1 MSSRKK
7 KPNWTSVI
15 KDYSTQYDTKERR
28 SVLRDKV
35 RQHGASTLLSS
46 MDSMHAA
53 HRKRHP
59 RASSVIDTNREWLEE
74 KYKSSSRSR
83 TPTTRSRSRSQSP
96 TRSISSSSSSSP
108 IRRYYHYY
116 GYRYPYPYYKYAK
129 YLTYPWCYYNDCSS
143 PVVIHKQAPSV
154 PVNYVL
160 NAVMKIHNDHGP
172 DVASAMQRAA
182 QYVRTLSIPTT
193 IPENVINRLMQLHQ
207 GVLSHTRAQIMILT
221 HLLQAKE
228 RYTGELGTEDILLLT
243 ALSGT
248 WELWGDDVLRSLPWP

>member
-35 RQHGASTLLSS
+35 REHGASTLLSS

-53 HRKRHP
+53 HKRHP
-59 RASSVIDTNREWLEE
+59 RASSVIDTNREWLEK

-83 TPTTRSRSRSQSP
+83 TPTGRSRSRSQSP
-96 TRSISSSSSSSP
+96 TRSSSSSSSSP
-108 IRRYYHYY
+108 IRRYYHHYY
-116 GYRYPYPYYKYAK
+116 GYRYPYYYKYAK
-129 YLTYPWCYYNDCSS
+129 YLPYPWCYYNDCSS

-154 PVNYVL
+154 PPVTSVLTTVLKIYEDHDRGSAKQKAKDYVGAL
-160 NAVMKIHNDHGP
+160 PNKAP
-172 DVASAMQRAA
+172 A
-182 QYVRTLSIPTT
+182 
-193 IPENVINRLMQLHQ
+193 IPERIINRLVKLHPKHDSTWAMATIR
-207 GVLSHTRAQIMILT
+207 GWIYTARAKYDGDLNEVD
-221 HLLQAKE
+221 L
-228 RYTGELGTEDILLLT
+228 LLLT

-248 WELWGDDVLRSLPWP
+248 WGMWDDDEELGFLFGAHA